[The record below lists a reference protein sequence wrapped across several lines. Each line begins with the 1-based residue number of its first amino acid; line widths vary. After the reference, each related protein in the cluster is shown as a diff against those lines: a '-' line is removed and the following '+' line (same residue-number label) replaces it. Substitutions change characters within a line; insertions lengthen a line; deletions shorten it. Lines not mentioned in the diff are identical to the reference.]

1 MCPHRLI
8 RVSATR
14 ADCHVP
20 QQALTTREEKTVDA
34 EKAAGEATSTAW
46 DKDRKGQVIYVPP
59 PPYPCVRDTR

>member
-8 RVSATR
+8 RVCATR

-34 EKAAGEATSTAW
+34 DKAAGKETAEAWSDVWNGKVQAN
-46 DKDRKGQVIYVPP
+46 KNME
-59 PPYPCVRDTR
+59 